1 MPNFEFCATECM
13 QRKSCTHYDFRND
26 TCALKSRQTVK
37 RTDAVPVNVTELDL
51 DPAIC
56 GILTRAENPATR
68 ESPPPPPREP
78 SGSSNSKEIEKK
90 QQADPTEQLWIWLGP
105 VIGAVATVVGSL
117 LAVLCVRK
125 ERHRRDQE
133 EMYLKDEAC

>member
-1 MPNFEFCATECM
+1 MPNGELCATVCM
-13 QRKSCTHYDFRND
+13 QRKSCTHYDFRD
-26 TCALKSRQTVK
+26 GTCALKSRQTVK
-37 RTDAVPVNVTELDL
+37 RTDAVPVHATEQN
-51 DPAIC
+51 PAIC
-56 GILTRAENPATR
+56 GILARAEKPATR
-68 ESPPPPPREP
+68 ESPPPPP
-78 SGSSNSKEIEKK
+78 SQSSNSKEIEKK